1 MNTGSPRGKNSSNSR
16 AFIIASTLVLSG
28 SKVTKTYWLFTS
40 PFTSYTPSIF
50 SRIARILASLAS
62 QVHAGT
68 YNLTTRAVSGTT
80 LVVICCVV
88 AHESRNRVKRK
99 MAGNIFFLFMISSFL
114 RTKYT
119 YTHPS
124 TLLGKQ
130 PIPLLQQKRDILFE
144 WKPKRKEWFR
154 NMPPL

>member
-1 MNTGSPRGKNSSNSR
+1 M
-16 AFIIASTLVLSG
+16 LL
-28 SKVTKTYWLFTS
+28 TS

-50 SRIARILASLAS
+50 SRIARILPAVSS

-99 MAGNIFFLFMISSFL
+99 MAGNIFFLFIISSFL
-114 RTKYT
+114 RTRYT
-119 YTHPS
+119 YPS
-124 TLLGKQ
+124 TLLRKQ
-130 PIPLLQQKRDILFE
+130 PIPLLQQKRDIFFDNRLAFLQNRFAA
-144 WKPKRKEWFR
+144 PGHDIQIAMQLLNR
-154 NMPPL
+154 NNGTIKQRQRPVNQYRII